1 MLLSISAILIA
12 NPNLLG
18 QFKSTLNGV
27 PVQVTIAPQ
36 ETDAHIQTMRLRDL
50 QRDYN
55 LHMGKIVRV
64 TGVAKFASY
73 FFRTDRVRE
82 ISLEGD
88 DLVYVHPLDAP
99 NLPAKYHRGHK
110 YEFTGFLMKYESHA
124 QFSKRGV
131 TTIRIYAFEIRHL
144 GEAD

>member
-1 MLLSISAILIA
+1 M
-12 NPNLLG
+12 
-18 QFKSTLNGV
+18 NGV
-27 PVQVTIAPQ
+27 PVQVTIEQEA

-50 QRDYN
+50 RKDYDT
-55 LHMGKIVRV
+55 HVGKIVRV
-64 TGVAKFASY
+64 TGIAEFAPTAY
-73 FFRTDRVRE
+73 RTNKVQY

-99 NLPAKYHRGHK
+99 NLPTEYHRGHK

-124 QFSKRGV
+124 QFRKRGV

>member
-1 MLLSISAILIA
+1 MSLSISAILIA

-27 PVQVTIAPQ
+27 PVQVTITPQ

-50 QRDYN
+50 RKDYDI
-55 LHMGKIVRV
+55 HVGKIVRV
-64 TGVAKFASY
+64 TGVAEFASY
-73 FFRTDRVRE
+73 FFGTDTVRE
-82 ISLEGD
+82 ISIEGE
-88 DLVYVHPLDAP
+88 DLGYVHPLDAP
-99 NLPAKYHRGHK
+99 NLPTEYHRGHK
-110 YEFTGFLMKYESHA
+110 YEFTGFLMKYERHS
-124 QFSKRGV
+124 QFSKRGA